1 MLDDSDSDGDGP
13 GEDEQDA
20 FHLRT
25 LALQVLANAVGATK
39 GQTLSKGLRIELWP
53 VLVREIGSAPASPR
67 HAQVAAAIAEALL
80 GSDGGGEGAGDD
92 LLDALERAVE
102 VGRARHAGLRLQAQ
116 RCLDKIRRV

>member
-53 VLVREIGSAPASPR
+53 VLVREIDSAPAGPR
-67 HAQVAAAIAEALL
+67 RAQVAAAIAETLL
-80 GSDGGGEGAGDD
+80 GSDGEGAGDD

-116 RCLDKIRRV
+116 RCLDKIRRM